1 MYVDV
6 VPFVNNFVDLFSFT
20 SLQSY
25 LHILKKLIKKVD
37 FLALYTISYDSRV
50 MKANPK
56 TPRLPNCI
64 KTFRLHWLHH

>member
-50 MKANPK
+50 SIVGESENTSFTK
-56 TPRLPNCI
+56 
-64 KTFRLHWLHH
+64 LHQDV